1 MVPAHIQ
8 LVRLVIRKMRKRL
21 RHPREIMLMCVRWYA
36 TCLSS
41 LRNLD
46 GGSPTTTCAW
56 FELGRD
62 HLPSALFVNS

>member
-8 LVRLVIRKMRKRL
+8 LVRLVIRKMLKRL
-21 RHPREIMLMCVRWYA
+21 RHPREIMPTCVRWYA

-46 GGSPTTTCAW
+46 EMMAERGVAVDRAG
-56 FELGRD
+56 L
-62 HLPSALFVNS
+62 LPV